1 MCDFAADAEAAA
13 SLMVGRTLS
22 VERVRQLNAK
32 DYFYQMLKDN
42 PEMLKIYPGIEN
54 ELLRGAIDCHIHG
67 YPDFVHRSQDMI
79 GIAIE
84 ASKAGMRAL
93 AFKDHWNISCNA
105 AYLAQR
111 HVGYLVEKG
120 ELQHR
125 VEIYGGAG
133 TCHGMNPE
141 YIRVALQYPNFKM
154 IWFPTFTS
162 LGFWRGAG
170 HPEKGGVR
178 LVGENGEVLPQVVEI
193 MKMAAEK
200 KVGIGF
206 GHTDFQELL
215 PLAKKARELGV
226 RATLDHPLLELN
238 KLLIDEMK
246 ELAELG
252 VYVGTYCQPMIPS
265 LYQPVADPMET
276 IRTIKEI
283 GPERC
288 IIGSD
293 FGQVLH
299 MDTID
304 GMRVFIRALLGF
316 GITPQQIK
324 VMLKDNPAK
333 LMWLDG

>member
-54 ELLRGAIDCHIHG
+54 ELLQGAIDCHIHA

-79 GIAIE
+79 GVAIE

-111 HVGYLVEKG
+111 HIDYLVEKG

-133 TCHGMNPE
+133 TCHGMRPE

-154 IWFPTFTS
+154 IWFHTFT
-162 LGFWRGAG
+162 
-170 HPEKGGVR
+170 
-178 LVGENGEVLPQVVEI
+178 
-193 MKMAAEK
+193 
-200 KVGIGF
+200 
-206 GHTDFQELL
+206 
-215 PLAKKARELGV
+215 
-226 RATLDHPLLELN
+226 
-238 KLLIDEMK
+238 
-246 ELAELG
+246 
-252 VYVGTYCQPMIPS
+252 
-265 LYQPVADPMET
+265 
-276 IRTIKEI
+276 
-283 GPERC
+283 
-288 IIGSD
+288 
-293 FGQVLH
+293 
-299 MDTID
+299 
-304 GMRVFIRALLGF
+304 
-316 GITPQQIK
+316 
-324 VMLKDNPAK
+324 
-333 LMWLDG
+333 